1 MADLIVAGSDDPG
14 RLNDV
19 SRQDFLDWKHNPVT
33 KVFRKFLADYIA
45 QVRADHTDRWEK
57 SDTID
62 IALEA
67 EARGRVLAVS
77 EIHALTFEEILG
89 FYQQETTTNDAK
101 IGGDF
106 EG

>member
-1 MADLIVAGSDDPG
+1 MVEITAAGPDEPG
-14 RLNDV
+14 RINDV
-19 SRQDFLDWKHNPVT
+19 SLQDYLDWKHNPVT
-33 KVFRKFLADYIA
+33 KVFRRFLADYIA

-67 EARGRVLAVS
+67 EARGRVIAVS
-77 EIHALTFEEILG
+77 EMHALKFEEILS
-89 FYQQETTTNDAK
+89 FYQGEQQIDDAQ
-101 IGGDF
+101 IGSHL